1 MPNKM
6 VSSEANV
13 GSANN
18 KNDDAHKKS
27 NDKSEP
33 YKNNSNL
40 LLT

>member
-6 VSSEANV
+6 VSSETNV
-13 GSANN
+13 GNANN
-18 KNDDAHKKS
+18 KNDALKKS

-33 YKNNSNL
+33 HKNNSNL